1 MHKVGHTLHI
11 SDCFAFH
18 TRRVDEDPPDTE
30 LILEPLLKLS
40 FFVAHAL
47 YHHAGTLS
55 DPPAASSQLLSAI
68 QSDVPKG
75 LSSSLSRKMANLAL
89 GGGTSQQENQFSIG
103 QGKGLNQVSQVCV
116 PSLIN

>member
-1 MHKVGHTLHI
+1 MRAQKSKTLAWCV
-11 SDCFAFH
+11 SPTLFGA
-18 TRRVDEDPPDTE
+18 TRLADTE

-75 LSSSLSRKMANLAL
+75 LSSSLSRKMANLTL